1 MVEAV
6 INTRAS
12 TAYLRIRE
20 AIIVGRYQP
29 GARLHVHDLASELK
43 IGPSPI
49 REALNR
55 LVSDG
60 LVSLQDQRGFRVA
73 SLDLSDLDDLTD
85 ARCWA
90 NEAAL
95 RASIQRG
102 GQEWEERLILMLHRL
117 RRAPRL
123 VEVETGLRGEQ
134 WESAH
139 DEFHNALIGAC
150 GSSWMQAF
158 CQKTSDAA
166 ARYRAISRSAIAG
179 QRGDEEEHMAIA
191 EAAIAR
197 NEDKA
202 VGLLTEHLR
211 RTRDLVANNWQR

>member
-1 MVEAV
+1 MVGLVA
-6 INTRAS
+6 NTSAS
-12 TAYLRIRE
+12 SAYNSIRE
-20 AIIVGRYQP
+20 GIITGQYPP
-29 GARLHVHDLASELK
+29 GARLHVHDLSKKLQ

-55 LVSDG
+55 LVSEG
-60 LVSLQDQRGFRVA
+60 FVSQQDQRGFRVA
-73 SLDLSDLDDLTD
+73 SLDLDDLDDLFD

-102 GQEWEERLILMLHRL
+102 NQDWEENLVLMLHRL

-123 VEVETGLRGEQ
+123 IEVESGLRGAE
-134 WESAH
+134 WEKAH

-150 GSSWMQAF
+150 GSSWMQNF
-158 CQKTSDAA
+158 CQRMSDAA
-166 ARYRAISRSAIAG
+166 ARYRAVSRAVVVG
-179 QRGDEEEHMAIA
+179 QRGDEEEHIAIF

-202 VGLLTEHLR
+202 VELLTNHLR
-211 RTRDLVANNWQR
+211 CTRDLVVKSWKQ

>member
-6 INTRAS
+6 PNTRAS
-12 TAYLRIRE
+12 AAYLRIRE
-20 AIIVGRYQP
+20 AIITGRHAP
-29 GARLHVHDLASELK
+29 GMRLHVHDLADELHM
-43 IGPSPI
+43 GPSPI

-55 LVSDG
+55 LVSEG
-60 LVSLQDQRGFRVA
+60 LVSQQDQRGFRVA
-73 SLDLSDLDDLTD
+73 PLDLADLDDLFD

-102 GQEWEERLILMLHRL
+102 GQEWEENLVLMLHRL

-123 VEVETGLRGEQ
+123 VDIESGLRGGQ
-134 WESAH
+134 WEDAH

-150 GSSWMQAF
+150 GSTWMQSF
-158 CQKTSDAA
+158 CQRTSDAA
-166 ARYRAISRSAIAG
+166 ARYRAVSRAAVAG
-179 QRGDEEEHMAIA
+179 QRGDEAEHVAIV

-197 NEDKA
+197 DEDKA
-202 VGLLTEHLR
+202 ASLLTRHLR
-211 RTRDLVANNWQR
+211 RTRDLVVDSWQR